1 MKNKEQWFQPTAET
15 RGFQDKRV
23 KRLYHL
29 WKLVGEL
36 VFRLLRDPFNGLRVK
51 WLRLFGATIGKQCY
65 VSSKAIIVTP
75 SNLSMGDNCCLDQY
89 VYINGEC
96 KLANNVSLSSFVKL
110 IAGGHD
116 VRSRHFEYQDKVI
129 TICDSV
135 FVGANSVVRGGVKI
149 NTFACIGANSFVIKD
164 IPENTIAYGNPAQV
178 VIERISQ
185 MEFEKYDFS

>member
-1 MKNKEQWFQPTAET
+1 MEKEKWFQPNEAT

-23 KRLYHL
+23 KWQYHL
-29 WKLVGEL
+29 WKLFGETL
-36 VFRLLRDPFNGLRVK
+36 FHLLRDPLNGVRVK
-51 WLRLFGATIGKQCY
+51 LLRLFGASIGRQCY

-75 SNLSMGDNCCLDQY
+75 SSFTIGDNCCLDQY
-89 VYINGEC
+89 VYVNGKC

-135 FVGANSVVRGGVKI
+135 FVGANSVVRGGK
-149 NTFACIGANSFVIKD
+149 NQHLCMHWS
-164 IPENTIAYGNPAQV
+164 
-178 VIERISQ
+178 
-185 MEFEKYDFS
+185 

>member
-51 WLRLFGATIGKQCY
+51 WLRLFGATIGSQCY

-75 SNLSMGDNCCLDQY
+75 SSLTMGDNCCLDQY
-89 VYINGEC
+89 VYVNGEC
-96 KLANNVSLSSFVKL
+96 RLANNISLSSFVKL
-110 IAGGHD
+110 VAGGHD
-116 VRSRHFEYQDKVI
+116 VRSRHFEYKVLSALK
-129 TICDSV
+129 TA
-135 FVGANSVVRGGVKI
+135 FLLVRIRLLGGVKI
-149 NTFACIGANSFVIKD
+149 GTFACIGANSFVTKD
-164 IPENTIAYGNPAQV
+164 VPENVIAFGNPAV
-178 VIERISQ
+178 VHGERISQ
-185 MEFEKYDFS
+185 EEYEKYSF